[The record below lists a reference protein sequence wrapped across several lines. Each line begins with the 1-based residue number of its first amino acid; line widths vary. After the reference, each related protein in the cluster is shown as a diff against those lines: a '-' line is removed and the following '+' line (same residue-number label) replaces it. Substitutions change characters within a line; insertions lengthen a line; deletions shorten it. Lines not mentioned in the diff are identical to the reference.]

1 MTKKRFHPRRSTGG
15 RLPLPRWS
23 VQVEMADGRKG
34 KHEGLYADAFAALT
48 VAKLAFPEFVRITVK
63 KAPCHA

>member
-23 VQVEMADGRKG
+23 VEIEMSDGSKG
-34 KHEGLYADAFAALT
+34 KHEGPYADAFAALT
-48 VAKLAFPEFVRITVK
+48 VAKLAFPSATRISVK
-63 KAPCHA
+63 KAYCHA